1 MVNKNELAYFTDEL
15 IFRNSVRT
23 EKILRSEKLKLKLNK
38 ISVKVKETKEKIM
51 LLIIILFGLVW
62 VLFV

>member
-1 MVNKNELAYFTDEL
+1 M
-15 IFRNSVRT
+15 RT

-51 LLIIILFGLVW
+51 LLIIILFELVW
-62 VLFV
+62 VLFVKGWFWFSQ